1 MIASASQATEVAV
14 EFLKRY
20 YPFIAPV
27 KVKKENELWLV
38 QADVG
43 AVTVRLATVVVDA
56 QTGEI
61 LSFEAET
68 SPKLPKPPGVR
79 SATQR

>member
-1 MIASASQATEVAV
+1 MITSASQATEVAV

-20 YPFIAPV
+20 FPFIAPV
-27 KVKKENELWLV
+27 KAQKENGLWLV

-43 AVTVRLATVVVDA
+43 AVAVRLATVVVDA

-61 LSFEAET
+61 RSFEAET
-68 SPKLPKPPGVR
+68 TPKFPKPPGVMPVP
-79 SATQR
+79 Q